1 MCAVKRLHARNK
13 KTACEYT
20 HLQVWVW
27 DACNLHKSFNY
38 NSLNVCTETI
48 GFRIMGFFMNKKCE
62 CRDFEDNLHLFRF
75 P

>member
-1 MCAVKRLHARNK
+1 MRAVKRLHARKK

-48 GFRIMGFFMNKKCE
+48 GFRIIHKIFDEHELVNALCWAFYE
-62 CRDFEDNLHLFRF
+62 
-75 P
+75 